1 MPRAFIKAAFEK
13 KRHGDAK
20 FMVPSAPLGY
30 LLRAAGV
37 SAVDLFSLD
46 VEGSELRVLQT
57 MDWSIPVRVW
67 CIEVQPERRTELAIA
82 AIMQRH
88 GYRREHW
95 RVKVHGGIDH
105 LWVRGGSWPTT
116 SPPWKPWDGGDAAD
130 GSGPT

>member
-1 MPRAFIKAAFEK
+1 MEMQSSWCPLRRWGTSCGPR
-13 KRHGDAK
+13 
-20 FMVPSAPLGY
+20 
-30 LLRAAGV
+30 RASLD

-116 SPPWKPWDGGDAAD
+116 APTVEAVGWRWVLGDAAD